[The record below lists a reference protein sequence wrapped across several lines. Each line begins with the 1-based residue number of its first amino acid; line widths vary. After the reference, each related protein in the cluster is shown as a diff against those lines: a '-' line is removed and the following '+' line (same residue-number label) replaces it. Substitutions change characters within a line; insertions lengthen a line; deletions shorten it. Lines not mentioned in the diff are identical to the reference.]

1 MNYYFLFS
9 FLFLL
14 SLSFFFLFLFFL
26 LLLSFLLKY
35 WMIFLFF
42 FSFLS
47 FFLLEYFLFHF
58 AVMKLTNM
66 RIHLLKRVK
75 TLFAKFALIF
85 FNLTPFIQNIDPMTF
100 KMFVSSSS
108 GHKWTTAFRFGTIKW
123 SREFFVVLFN
133 VTAQILPRKTFKTMF
148 APLQL

>member
-1 MNYYFLFS
+1 MNYYFLFLFFS
-9 FLFLL
+9 FSLF
-14 SLSFFFLFLFFL
+14 FFFLFLFFF
-26 LLLSFLLKY
+26 LLLSFLKY

-58 AVMKLTNM
+58 AGMKLTNM
-66 RIHLLKRVK
+66 RIYLLKRVK

-85 FNLTPFIQNIDPMTF
+85 FDLTPFIQNIDPMTF
-100 KMFVSSSS
+100 KMFVSSSF

-133 VTAQILPRKTFKTMF
+133 VTDQILQRKTF
-148 APLQL
+148 